1 MTTQQLLPY
10 LAPLL
15 VIVLVGRRLLRNAPR
30 KIKPW
35 RVFIGPAIVAAA
47 VIATFAVTP
56 LPGPLWLA
64 GFVVALAAGGAI
76 GFLTTHH
83 QEFGFDPETG
93 DIISRATPIGMM
105 LVAGFFVV
113 RFGLKFVMSGGN
125 PYGPQNYQ
133 ADLHPTMTA
142 LAWTDMGIVFS
153 LGLVI
158 ARAVTTWVRARPLLA
173 QRAAA
178 KAARADAATP
188 PSPPAESAPRQE

>member
-15 VIVLVGRRLLRNAPR
+15 VIALVGRRLIRNAPR
-30 KIKPW
+30 KVKPW
-35 RVFIGPAIVAAA
+35 RVFIGPLIVIAA
-47 VIATFAVTP
+47 VIATFAMTP
-56 LPGPLWLA
+56 LPGPLWIA

-83 QEFGFDPETG
+83 QEFALDPETG
-93 DIISRATPIGMM
+93 EITSRATPIGLL
-105 LVAGFFVV
+105 LVGGFFIV

-133 ADLHPTMTA
+133 PDLHPTMTA
-142 LAWTDMGIVFS
+142 IAWTDVGIMFA

-158 ARAVTTWVRARPLLA
+158 ARAVTTWLRARPLIA
-173 QRAAA
+173 QRAEA
-178 KAARADAATP
+178 KAAGQVSAP
-188 PSPPAESAPRQE
+188 SPSPPAESPPRQD